1 MNGCLNVLVRGI
13 VMLRKVK
20 LYGDL
25 AKVTGHK
32 EFEVA
37 VNSAA
42 QAVSFLINNF
52 PQLESYMA
60 NRYYQV
66 LCDKEDVGIDEL
78 HFPIGQSDIK
88 FVPVIS
94 GAGGNV
100 GRILLGGALIAMSFG
115 VGGLFQNPL
124 ALGTESFLGFAAAG
138 SGAKAAFGIGAALVL
153 SGVSGM
159 LFPVPKLPEFSSEQ
173 DPKLSFNFSGTQQT
187 GRAGTPV
194 PIVYGEIVTGSVV
207 RSGGIDTE
215 QVQV

>member
-1 MNGCLNVLVRGI
+1 
-13 VMLRKVK
+13 MLRRVK

-25 AKVTGHK
+25 VKVTGHK

-37 VNSAA
+37 VNTTA

-52 PQLESYMA
+52 PQLESYMS
-60 NRYYQV
+60 NKYYKV
-66 LCDKEDVGIDEL
+66 IIDKNETNLDEL

-88 FVPVIS
+88 FVPVIQ

-100 GRILLGGALIAMSFG
+100 GKIVLGAALIAVSFG
-115 VGGLFQNPL
+115 VGGVV
-124 ALGTESFLGFAAAG
+124 AAG
-138 SGAKAAFGIGAALVL
+138 TLTAKAAFGIGAGLVL

-173 DPKLSFNFSGTQQT
+173 DPRLSFSFSGTQQT
-187 GRAGTPV
+187 SRAGTPV

-207 RSGGIDTE
+207 ISGGIDTE